1 MIAIVNTMIVQI
13 IGQNSSLSL
22 SNPNFKL
29 LQKKTYESVIDI
41 RKSVDALG
49 GVDFIYSDPAK
60 TRALARLIQADGADV
75 AAELKSIMKPN
86 NDSDNDNDNDQRRVR
101 SSKLRYP
108 FLKNSYQVLSL
119 LLSLL
124 LLLL

>member
-13 IGQNSSLSL
+13 IGQNSSSSSSL
-22 SNPNFKL
+22 SNSNFKL

-60 TRALARLIQADGADV
+60 TRALARLIQ
-75 AAELKSIMKPN
+75 
-86 NDSDNDNDNDQRRVR
+86 
-101 SSKLRYP
+101 
-108 FLKNSYQVLSL
+108 VLSIL
-119 LLSLL
+119 ILI
-124 LLLL
+124 